1 MTKSGGEGLFVLQ
14 EHNTGLCQFF
24 LTNLLFST
32 IISGYPAR
40 YRISGINDQPDIR
53 YPAKIVFGSSLILCI
68 IESFHRILNAW
79 KYIEEN
85 HKNNRYSLYL
95 KIKYNKV

>member
-1 MTKSGGEGLFVLQ
+1 MDVWTDILTDPKCIVIKTFVTPLFLSIF
-14 EHNTGLCQFF
+14 GF
-24 LTNLLFST
+24 LA
-32 IISGYPAR
+32 GYPVICW
-40 YRISGINDQPDIR
+40 ISGIDDQPDIR

-95 KIKYNKV
+95 KIKFNKV